1 MKNILL
7 SLVVLPILGCPMGGV
22 NPLNSALPNS
32 DKCPDKPTQTLQANN
47 VKPVTLPA
55 KLSDT
60 ASQEIQI
67 GYIFEGQAGQKLNI
81 GNIDNLCVWV
91 YSPENQLLSLTDLQ
105 LPITG
110 KYTVQVSSSKVAKK
124 FDIDINIAN
133 AASLVSPSPQP
144 SNFIFSKSNYPRSSC
159 GDPLPKDPKVYPI
172 NFYPV
177 EVPNS
182 VPNLNKARS
191 LFCRD
196 AFPKTSDNVKL
207 IQIVSFT
214 SKEKAQAFA
223 ALVGAEINGTK
234 VGTPTTRVWG
244 K

>member
-7 SLVVLPILGCPMGGV
+7 SLVVLPVLGCSTGIG

-67 GYIFEGQAGQKLNI
+67 GYIFEAQAGQKLNVN
-81 GNIDNLCVWV
+81 NIDNLCVWI

-105 LPITG
+105 LSKTG
-110 KYTVQVSSSKVAKK
+110 KYTVQVSSSTGAKK

-133 AASLVSPSPQP
+133 AASLAPPSPQL
-144 SNFIFSKSNYPRSSC
+144 SNFVFSKNNYPQNSC

-177 EVPNS
+177 EVPDS
-182 VPNLNKARS
+182 VSNLNKAKN

-196 AFPKTSDNVKL
+196 AFQKRSDDVKL

-214 SKEKAQAFA
+214 NKEKAQAFA
-223 ALVGAEINGTK
+223 ALVGSEINGTK
-234 VGTPTTRVWG
+234 VGTPTTRVWE